1 MMTNAV
7 NHYCRSSIGRKHLIA
22 ITGLAL
28 CGFLVGHLAGNFLL
42 MVGPDAFNMYA
53 HQLVSLGAALYVIEA
68 LLAIAF
74 LVHLGLA
81 VKLTMENRAARGNQN
96 YHMKVRTGRG
106 TTIMSQT
113 MPYTGL
119 VLLVFIVLHLIN
131 LKFGT
136 HYDVTTESG
145 VEVRDLYRLTMEF
158 FSSPGNVIWYCFA
171 MICAGMHTA
180 HGVGSAFQSLGL
192 NHPRYY
198 RKIVALS
205 YIYAIV
211 IGGGFAFIS
220 IWAYLKGV

>member
-1 MMTNAV
+1 MMTNPV
-7 NHYCRSSIGRKHLIA
+7 SHYLRSSIGRKHLIA

-53 HQLVSLGAALYVIEA
+53 HQLVSLGAALYVIEGI
-68 LLAIAF
+68 LGLAF

-81 VKLTMENRAARGNQN
+81 IKLTLENKAARGNQK
-96 YHMKVRTGRG
+96 YHVKVRTGRG

-113 MPYTGL
+113 MPYTGI
-119 VLLVFIVLHLIN
+119 VLLIFIILHLIN

-136 HYDVTTESG
+136 HYDATTASG

-158 FSSPGNVIWYCFA
+158 FSSTGNVIWYVFA

-192 NHPRYY
+192 NHPRFYKTIV
-198 RKIVALS
+198 KIS
-205 YIYAIV
+205 YLYAIV

-220 IWAYLKGV
+220 IWAHLKGV

>member
-1 MMTNAV
+1 MVTNTV
-7 NHYCRSSIGRKHLIA
+7 NHYFRSSIGRKHLIA

-68 LLAIAF
+68 ILGIAF

-81 VKLTMENRAARGNQN
+81 IKLTLENKAARGNQK
-96 YHMKVRTGRG
+96 YHVKVRTGRG
-106 TTIMSQT
+106 TTFMSAT

-119 VLLVFIVLHLIN
+119 VLLVFVILHLIS

-136 HYDVTTESG
+136 HYDATVGQT
-145 VEVRDLYRLTMEF
+145 EVRDLYRLTMEF
-158 FSSPGNVIWYCFA
+158 FASPVNVVWYCFA
-171 MICAGMHTA
+171 MICAGLHTS
-180 HGVGSAFQSLGL
+180 HGVASALQSFGL
-192 NHPRYY
+192 NHPRYFS
-198 RKIVALS
+198 KIKCIS
-205 YIYAIV
+205 YLYAIA

-220 IWAYLKGV
+220 IWAHLKGV

>member
-1 MMTNAV
+1 MMTNSV
-7 NHYCRSSIGRKHLIA
+7 SHYFRSSIGRKHLIA

-42 MVGPDAFNMYA
+42 MVGPDAFNLYA
-53 HQLVSLGAALYVIEA
+53 HKLVSLGVGLYVIEA
-68 LLAIAF
+68 LLALAF

-81 VKLTMENRAARGNQN
+81 VKLTLENKKARGSQA

-119 VLLVFIVLHLIN
+119 VLLIFIILHLIN

-136 HYDVTTESG
+136 HYDATADG
-145 VEVRDLYRLTMEF
+145 VAVRDLYRLTMEF
-158 FSSPGNVIWYCFA
+158 FSSTGNVVWYCFA

-198 RKIVALS
+198 RTIVKIS
-205 YIYAIV
+205 YLYAIV

-220 IWAYLKGV
+220 IWAHLKGV

>member
-7 NHYCRSSIGRKHLIA
+7 NHYFRSSIGRKHLIA

-53 HQLVSLGAALYVIEA
+53 HQLVSLGAALYVIEG
-68 LLAIAF
+68 LLGLAF

-81 VKLTMENRAARGNQN
+81 IKLTLENKAARGNQK

-113 MPYTGL
+113 MPYTGI
-119 VLLVFIVLHLIN
+119 VLLIFIILHLIN
-131 LKFGT
+131 LKFGA
-136 HYDVTTESG
+136 HYDTTADG

-171 MICAGMHTA
+171 MICAGLHTA
-180 HGVGSAFQSLGL
+180 HGVSSAFQSLGF
-192 NHPRYY
+192 NHPRYFS
-198 RKIVALS
+198 KLKCLS
-205 YIYAIV
+205 YLYAV
-211 IGGGFAFIS
+211 AIGGGFAFIS